1 MNPAAALV
9 ADIVL
14 VKRADCKAQWM
25 DHFEWSR
32 TRDIS
37 GYHL

>member
-14 VKRADCKAQWM
+14 VKRADNKAQGM
-25 DHFEWSR
+25 NHPLN
-32 TRDIS
+32 T
-37 GYHL
+37 